1 MTFIGGLNDGKNAD
15 VPDDLLIVRLPVPKE
30 HQCQGCKMEIE
41 EYRKESIGTRNEY
54 GYIVH
59 SFYVSQ
65 TISTATAISMLLKN
79 YKRP

>member
-1 MTFIGGLNDGKNAD
+1 
-15 VPDDLLIVRLPVPKE
+15 
-30 HQCQGCKMEIE
+30 MEIE